1 MKAPLHPGR
10 ASPLSCS
17 LSSSCS
23 RHQQQSCILSTAFRK
38 GEGNPRLG
46 GVGGAKGRSP
56 KLQAQGSAPHLPSHQ
71 GRGPPI
77 FPGTTRPPP
86 APGGM
91 LGEARSHS
99 SAPLLGAAGDWRRVT
114 SPLPRHGSRASPA
127 IFGSGTSAYRQ
138 EARAVP
144 PNGHAGRIAPTGRG
158 TGKAGCADSPGP
170 LPKPPARCDTVEEKS
185 PVGQAGVLCARST
198 GKPSTGA
205 GWRPFKPG
213 GLAGGNGEG
222 DARMRSREPPF
233 ASPQRRLSHL
243 SIPPY
248 RWRARAFAP
257 CQRGQCQPSPGIPT
271 PLHPSRGLGTPLPAH
286 GPPPSADQGQ
296 RLSHAAQEHPRTHAS
311 PATSPERAGPRHL
324 AAFKRTVLLSSSGR
338 GWRRQCH
345 QPLPEPPRPSPPAP
359 LGTKVGS
366 WFSAPQRQME
376 PGMLTLTRLEKHA
389 AQETTQMPWGWAPGS
404 HAHSPPLGSPDRLPQ
419 QTSG

>member
-144 PNGHAGRIAPTGRG
+144 PNGHAGRIAPMGRG

-286 GPPPSADQGQ
+286 GPPPQ
-296 RLSHAAQEHPRTHAS
+296 RRSGTAAVTCCSRASKDARFPGHLAGASGS
-311 PATSPERAGPRHL
+311 PAPRRLQKDSPAFQQRQRME
-324 AAFKRTVLLSSSGR
+324 AAV
-338 GWRRQCH
+338 
-345 QPLPEPPRPSPPAP
+345 PPAP
-359 LGTKVGS
+359 SRAPPPQPTSSFGYQGGILVFSSSTPNGAWDADAYPAGEAHRPRDHPDALGMGTG
-366 WFSAPQRQME
+366 E
-376 PGMLTLTRLEKHA
+376 PRSQPSTGI
-389 AQETTQMPWGWAPGS
+389 P
-404 HAHSPPLGSPDRLPQ
+404 
-419 QTSG
+419 